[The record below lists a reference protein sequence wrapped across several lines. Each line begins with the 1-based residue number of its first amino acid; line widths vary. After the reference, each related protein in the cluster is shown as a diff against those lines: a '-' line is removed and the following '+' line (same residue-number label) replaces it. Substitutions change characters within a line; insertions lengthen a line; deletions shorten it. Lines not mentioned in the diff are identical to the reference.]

1 MALHL
6 LRPGIPPPK
15 RHSHLSSTYESTRL
29 SHPTKRSL
37 LATPMLFIDDRIFRA
52 VNAECIQREGD
63 PCAVNVQNA
72 PLAGKLTSSRVKS
85 KRRPKILSSTLSFR
99 IHTQISNRDDANAF
113 LIYTMEALRN
123 SPSTHCAWIDKES
136 TELKLR
142 MGGRIFQPTRQD
154 RLTMSIVRSMA
165 TEDSLKSGDF
175 LEKVTITAFGTQ
187 SPTKPLAT
195 HDV

>member
-63 PCAVNVQNA
+63 PCAVNVQVSA
-72 PLAGKLTSSRVKS
+72 CKAR
-85 KRRPKILSSTLSFR
+85 KIAATDFPFR
-99 IHTQISNRDDANAF
+99 THPWRAN
-113 LIYTMEALRN
+113 
-123 SPSTHCAWIDKES
+123 
-136 TELKLR
+136 
-142 MGGRIFQPTRQD
+142 
-154 RLTMSIVRSMA
+154 
-165 TEDSLKSGDF
+165 
-175 LEKVTITAFGTQ
+175 
-187 SPTKPLAT
+187 
-195 HDV
+195 